1 MFDRILNIS
10 LIIFK
15 GKCLI
20 FSQMI
25 KSFTFYNTTTETSLL
40 GNTQDVR
47 NFPSL
52 KYIVTTFEYLNR
64 RIEIEIGK
72 RKNKIEKGNY
82 VEEICKIHLVAQTI
96 NLT

>member
-1 MFDRILNIS
+1 
-10 LIIFK
+10 
-15 GKCLI
+15 
-20 FSQMI
+20 MI
-25 KSFTFYNTTTETSLL
+25 KSFTFYNTTSETSLL
-40 GNTQDVR
+40 GNTQDVW

-72 RKNKIEKGNY
+72 RKNQIEKGNH
-82 VEEICKIHLVAQTI
+82 VEETCEIHLVAQTI